1 MEAASNNIHLH
12 LTAGEAGRHPEVLS
26 CQCEVTYR
34 KEQVQIPPI
43 QVEKVKNELAERG
56 IPRDLLDE
64 KQHLFAIE
72 LRCNPG
78 ITIAYVG
85 CEKELV
91 QELQKLLTDEV
102 EGENDT
108 IFQKIIAAFLE
119 TDMECKVF

>member
-34 KEQVQIPPI
+34 KEQV
-43 QVEKVKNELAERG
+43 EKVKNELAERG

-72 LRCNPG
+72 LRCNP
-78 ITIAYVG
+78 G